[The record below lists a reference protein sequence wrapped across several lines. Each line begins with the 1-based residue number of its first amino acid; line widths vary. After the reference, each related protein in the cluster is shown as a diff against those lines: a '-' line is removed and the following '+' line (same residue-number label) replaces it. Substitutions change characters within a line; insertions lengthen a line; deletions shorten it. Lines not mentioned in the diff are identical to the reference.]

1 MRVAPDA
8 TEVREMVRHAFLDL
22 GIGESTLAELAESI
36 MIDEG
41 RARARSYRI
50 ADLMAMWMIDIG
62 IVQFYDSEGNMLR
75 RLNLLM
81 EVEPQPRRMAA

>member
-1 MRVAPDA
+1 MRIAPDA

-22 GIGESTLAELAESI
+22 GICERTLAGLAESI

-50 ADLMAMWMIDIG
+50 ADMMAMWMIDIG

-75 RLNLLM
+75 RLNLLV
-81 EVEPQPRRMAA
+81 EAEPQPRRMAA

>member
-1 MRVAPDA
+1 
-8 TEVREMVRHAFLDL
+8 
-22 GIGESTLAELAESI
+22 

-50 ADLMAMWMIDIG
+50 ADMMAMWMIDIG